1 MTACEE
7 CRNGVQMEDRLGTE
21 ENQENSSGTGKNR
34 RLFLIICFASVLVA
48 IGIFLLLVNGYVNKH
63 YSRYEVT
70 RSVERQDTNTEKY
83 VSLDGRILKYSRDG
97 ISEISATGKTVWTG
111 SYDMNNPHFASCG
124 NYILISDI
132 GGKEA
137 FIYNGKD
144 TGKELTVDYEIR
156 QACVSGQGLVALL
169 LEDTSSDM
177 IHIYDPYDV
186 SSRLLVEI
194 PTNVDEGYPLCI
206 AFSPDGTSVV
216 ASYVGVTEG
225 KPETRIAFYN
235 FSEVGKNTDCLV
247 GAKKYEDILV
257 TDIRFLD
264 SDHVCLFSDSGFYI
278 WNNMKQPEQILKRK
292 VDEQIKSIFYNKKY
306 IGLILDNNNKKQPY
320 RMQIYNRKG
329 RCITN
334 ITFDNEY
341 DQVQLFGKEILMH
354 SSRQCSIFRINGV
367 ERFRCNVEEGVSY
380 FFPGKRRS
388 RYYLLDD
395 SRIQEIKLVS

>member
-1 MTACEE
+1 
-7 CRNGVQMEDRLGTE
+7 MEDRLGTE
-21 ENQENSSGTGKNR
+21 EKQENSSGTEKNR
-34 RLFLIICFASVLVA
+34 RLFLIICSASVLVA
-48 IGIFLLLVNGYVNKH
+48 IGIFFLLVNGYVNKH
-63 YSRYEVT
+63 YTKYEVT
-70 RSVERQDTNTEKY
+70 RSVERQDTNTEQY
-83 VSLDGRILKYSRDG
+83 VSLNGRLLKYSRDG
-97 ISEISATGKTVWTG
+97 ISEISASGKTVWTG
-111 SYDMNNPHFASCG
+111 SYDMNNPRLVSCG

-132 GGKEA
+132 GGKGA

-144 TGKELTVDYEIR
+144 TGTELTVDYEIR
-156 QACVSGQGLVALL
+156 QACVSSQGLVALL

-216 ASYVGVTEG
+216 ASYICVTEG
-225 KPETRIAFYN
+225 KVETRVAFYN
-235 FSEVGKNTDCLV
+235 FSEVGKNSDCLV
-247 GAKKYEDILV
+247 GAKNYDDILV

-264 SDHVCLFSDSGFYI
+264 ADHVCLFSDRGFYI
-278 WNNMKQPEQILKRK
+278 WDNMKQPEQLLKKK
-292 VDEQIKSIFYNKKY
+292 VDGQIQSIFYNKKY
-306 IGLILDNNNKKQPY
+306 IGLILDNNDKKQPH

-334 ITFDNEY
+334 IAFGNDY
-341 DQVQLFGKEILMH
+341 DQVQLSGKEILMY
-354 SSRQCSIFRINGV
+354 SARECSIFRLNGV
-367 ERFRCNVEEGVSY
+367 ERFQCAVEEGVSY
-380 FFPGKRRS
+380 FFPGMRRN